1 MKLWSGTE
9 DFRRKS
15 MLLGPVFLG
24 FLILLSPWLGE
35 IPRQARMI
43 PFLVSLVFLGLPHGA
58 MDHLVP
64 SRLSEISMK
73 RGALDVSLLYL
84 FLGGLY
90 GLVWFMFP
98 VASLA
103 AFVIITWLHWGDGDV
118 YAVKKLWPGDVYTDR
133 FTVAASGLLRGGI
146 PMLIPL
152 VAYPDLYVG
161 FLESVQSLFMS
172 SAGGFSVLYSESLRL
187 AVLVLVVTL
196 ALIHFL
202 YIYVASGRIPAYR
215 ISEISV
221 LVVFFL
227 VLPPVFA
234 VGIYFC
240 LWHSVRHLC
249 RLSLLPGSSRQ
260 ALEKGEHRAYLYS
273 ILRDTAPLT
282 AVSILLLTFVTF
294 SLQGIDLQGFVALY
308 LVFISV
314 LTLPHTALVLWMD
327 KSQYG

>member
-1 MKLWSGTE
+1 MKLWSGAE

-15 MLLGPVFLG
+15 MLIGPFFLG
-24 FLILLSPWLGE
+24 LLILLSPWLGE
-35 IPRQARMI
+35 ISIQARII

-64 SRLSEISMK
+64 SRLSDISRK
-73 RGALDVSLLYL
+73 RGVLDVSLLYL

-90 GLVWFMFP
+90 SFLWFVFP

-103 AFVIITWLHWGDGDV
+103 GFVIITWLHWGDGDV

-133 FTVAASGLLRGGI
+133 FTAAASGLLRGGI

-161 FLESVQSLFMS
+161 FLESVQSLFIS
-172 SAGGFSVLYSESLRL
+172 STGGFSVLYSESLRL
-187 AVLVLVVTL
+187 AVLVFVIIL
-196 ALIHFL
+196 ALIHFI
-202 YIYVASGRIPAYR
+202 YIYVASGRVPVYR

-234 VGIYFC
+234 AGIYFC

-249 RLSLLPGSSRQ
+249 RLSLLPGPSRHSV
-260 ALEKGEHRAYLYS
+260 EKGDHRAYISS

-282 AVSILLLTFVTF
+282 ALSILLLAFVTF
-294 SLQGIDLQGFVALY
+294 SLQKIDLQSFIALY
-308 LVFISV
+308 LVLISV
-314 LTLPHTALVLWMD
+314 LTLPHAVLVLWMD
-327 KSQYG
+327 RVQFG